1 MRSNSQPFKRGT
13 IKLYDEKQWPFI
25 VETLPVINPVNPA
38 S

>member
-1 MRSNSQPFKRGT
+1 MRSNSQPLKRGT
-13 IKLYDEKQWPFI
+13 IMLCDEKQWSFI